1 MLGYEKPTPTSFT
14 NDSGLRP
21 TSFVSFLPPSAV
33 GSHDLNSGTSEAR
46 GEVLGVQEGSTCHL
60 KPHIQNAPNTR
71 SDVVTKCGVKRV
83 EPLRGS
89 ERFLDSLSRIP
100 EGNPTTNVGGSAPAL
115 RAFTEHTRTHP
126 GTNETTEQAF
136 LFPCLLNHVL
146 PVVSFYNI
154 HDANREMEEKLKIV
168 NYLKQH
174 PSCLKSMKI
183 SKKMTQE
190 MMGDLLTN
198 TKLTLV
204 SLHGAAAYYHLH
216 VMIVNTQKMTY
227 IDIEPEDAESTLILS
242 VHGAQMFCV
251 QRTWTEELVKTQYL
265 KQDSHERVLRSLSS
279 YHRQELLTMAQKC
292 RIVHDPKD
300 KKEELSNKI
309 LKGTYG
315 SL

>member
-1 MLGYEKPTPTSFT
+1 MLGYEKSTPTSFT
-14 NDSGLRP
+14 LPRAEFATVNTPVEPQGGSNPGSGEERSSKEL
-21 TSFVSFLPPSAV
+21 
-33 GSHDLNSGTSEAR
+33 
-46 GEVLGVQEGSTCHL
+46 GSTCRL
-60 KPHIQNAPNTR
+60 KPYIQNAPNT
-71 SDVVTKCGVKRV
+71 
-83 EPLRGS
+83 
-89 ERFLDSLSRIP
+89 
-100 EGNPTTNVGGSAPAL
+100 L
-115 RAFTEHTRTHP
+115 RAFTEHIRTHR
-126 GTNETTEQAF
+126 GTNETTEQAS
-136 LFPCLLNHVL
+136 LFPCLLNQVL

-154 HDANREMEEKLKIV
+154 PDANREMEEKLKIV

-242 VHGAQMFCV
+242 VHGAHMFCV

-300 KKEELSNKI
+300 KKEELYNKI